1 MITTMNTQQTG
12 QVGRLRSGL
21 MLALG
26 LSTAF
31 AAAAHVTVANPKA
44 TAGSYVKVVLQVPH
58 GCAGSATQAI
68 TVTVPPELLVA
79 KPMPKA
85 GWSLVTET
93 APLAQ
98 PVQLHGKPVL
108 ESTSLVRWEGGRLP
122 NGFFDEFV
130 VFGKLADGARG
141 KVAFKTLQTCDK
153 SEVDWSG
160 EAGSASPAPTLLV
173 EPAAPGAA
181 GHVHPQ

>member
-1 MITTMNTQQTG
+1 MIDTKNTKKTTNRM
-12 QVGRLRSGL
+12 GRVRAGL
-21 MLALG
+21 VLALG
-26 LSTAF
+26 LSAVF
-31 AAAAHVTVANPKA
+31 SASAHVSIATPKA

-58 GCAGSATQAI
+58 GCAGSATKAI

-98 PVQLHGKPVL
+98 PVQLHGKPVT

-122 NGFFDEFV
+122 NEFFDEFV
-130 VFGKLADGARG
+130 VFGKLADGALG

-173 EPAAPGAA
+173 EPAVPG
-181 GHVHPQ
+181 VHQH